1 MGGKAGP
8 GDKECGAGLGEECE
22 ARPGEKDGKPG
33 LGEKDGKA
41 GLGEETLLWLG
52 LSLRRV
58 GKGTPDNKVSSA
70 FERSDLLGLCSS
82 FTSARTLL
90 VNALH
95 PRPLA
100 VHHLAGRQ
108 GREPSSRVAEP
119 SRKTRLSFISINVS
133 SLPSSTYSMSEASF
147 KAMPRD
153 SPTRHPGFAGSAVK
167 DCLFQ
172 SSS

>member
-58 GKGTPDNKVSSA
+58 GKGTPAVERPDNKVSSA
-70 FERSDLLGLCSS
+70 FERSDLLGLCNS

-108 GREPSSRVAEP
+108 GREPSSRVDVVGRILIVIQQQLDLVAELTLVVLEEEIVWL
-119 SRKTRLSFISINVS
+119 SRKRIENLKTWLRWRRLRALS
-133 SLPSSTYSMSEASF
+133 
-147 KAMPRD
+147 
-153 SPTRHPGFAGSAVK
+153 
-167 DCLFQ
+167 
-172 SSS
+172 